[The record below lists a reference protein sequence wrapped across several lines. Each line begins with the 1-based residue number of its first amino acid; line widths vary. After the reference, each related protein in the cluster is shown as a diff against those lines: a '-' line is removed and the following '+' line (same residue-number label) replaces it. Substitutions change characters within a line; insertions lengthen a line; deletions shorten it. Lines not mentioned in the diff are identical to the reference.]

1 MSEEF
6 PFWLSSFRTQLVSIR
21 MRVQFLASLCGLKIW
36 HCCKLQCRSQMRLG
50 SGVAMAGGYG
60 SNSTLSLR
68 TSICHRCHPKKK
80 KKKNSVA
87 PKHPKNS
94 PASLLLNYSLNFL
107 YLATGYR
114 ASDTKLHRLITI
126 YPHVVKLKFC
136 FNTKMPLLNQST
148 CYNK

>member
-1 MSEEF
+1 MYKCQAGKKPLFSQDSEVSEEF

-80 KKKNSVA
+80 KKKIVWPQNAQKIHQLPFS
-87 PKHPKNS
+87 S
-94 PASLLLNYSLNFL
+94 
-107 YLATGYR
+107 
-114 ASDTKLHRLITI
+114 TI
-126 YPHVVKLKFC
+126 LSISYI
-136 FNTKMPLLNQST
+136 
-148 CYNK
+148 